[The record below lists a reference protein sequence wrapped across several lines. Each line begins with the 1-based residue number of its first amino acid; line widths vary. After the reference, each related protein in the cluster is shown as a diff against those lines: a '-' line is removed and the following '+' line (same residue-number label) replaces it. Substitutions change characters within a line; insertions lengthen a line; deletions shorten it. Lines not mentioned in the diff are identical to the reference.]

1 MSRVSS
7 LELGRNDNKAA
18 PRTTATRPSLS
29 EGRPLQEPSLQETV
43 LELVSTLAGI
53 VGVML
58 IVLALVRMTI

>member
-7 LELGRNDNKAA
+7 LELGRNDKEAA
-18 PRTTATRPSLS
+18 PRTAATRPALS

>member
-7 LELGRNDNKAA
+7 LELGRNDKEAA
-18 PRTTATRPSLS
+18 PRTTATRPALS
-29 EGRPLQEPSLQETV
+29 EGRPLEEPSLQETV

-58 IVLALVRMTI
+58 ILLALVRITI

>member
-18 PRTTATRPSLS
+18 PRATATRPALS

-58 IVLALVRMTI
+58 ALVRMTI